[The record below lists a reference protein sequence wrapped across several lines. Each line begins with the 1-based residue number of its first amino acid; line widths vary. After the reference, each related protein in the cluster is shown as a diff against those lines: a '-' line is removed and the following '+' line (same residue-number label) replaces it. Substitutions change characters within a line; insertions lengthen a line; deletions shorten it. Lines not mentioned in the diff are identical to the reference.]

1 MESQTDNGHQTS
13 GTPAKRFFLLPLL
26 ISSAGVAAVVYFL
39 AVRLEI
45 SVDETWRIIRG
56 VSPGRY
62 LMAVAIDFL
71 AIVMRGAR
79 WRVLLGNVARNKE
92 GALPVPSLRYCTS
105 VIFLN
110 RFVNAVTGFRM
121 GDAFRAYAYSE
132 DQRASFSS
140 SIGTVLADRVVD
152 LTVVGVL
159 AIGALAILYAS
170 GDVRPSSQFLV
181 LAVVLLVGIAG
192 GLVAMLAIQ
201 EWTSAWL
208 PRRLRELYG
217 RFHEGTMDSLSR
229 LPLIFGL
236 GVVAWALELGKWF
249 LILASLGA
257 SVSAGLLLFVPPTNV
272 LLTALP
278 FTPGGLGVVEAGIVG
293 LLRLQLTIESAIAV
307 AVVNRS
313 VSLITA
319 SVGGVVFAVRQVR
332 IMRRYKDTG

>member
-1 MESQTDNGHQTS
+1 MV
-13 GTPAKRFFLLPLL
+13 PVL

-39 AVRLEI
+39 AARIDI
-45 SVDETWRIIRG
+45 SFEETWRIIRG
-56 VSPGRY
+56 VSPGQY
-62 LMAVAIDFL
+62 LLAVAIDFL
-71 AIVMRGAR
+71 AIVLRGAR
-79 WRVLLGNVARNKE
+79 WRVMLVNVARNRD

-121 GDAFRAYAYSE
+121 GDVFRAYAYSE
-132 DQRASFSS
+132 DQRASFSR

-152 LTVVGVL
+152 LTVVGIL

-170 GDVRPSSQFLV
+170 GDVRPSIQFLV
-181 LAVVLLVGIAG
+181 LAVVLLGGIAG
-192 GLVAMLAIQ
+192 VLVAMFAIRG
-201 EWTSAWL
+201 WTYAWL

-217 RFHEGTMDSLSR
+217 RVHEGTMESLSR
-229 LPLIFGL
+229 LHLIFSL
-236 GVVAWALELGKWF
+236 GVLAWACEVGKWF
-249 LILASLGA
+249 LILTSLGA
-257 SVSAGLLLFVPPTNV
+257 SVSVGLLLFVPPTNV

-313 VSLITA
+313 VSLLTA

-332 IMRRYKDTG
+332 IMRHPIDTG